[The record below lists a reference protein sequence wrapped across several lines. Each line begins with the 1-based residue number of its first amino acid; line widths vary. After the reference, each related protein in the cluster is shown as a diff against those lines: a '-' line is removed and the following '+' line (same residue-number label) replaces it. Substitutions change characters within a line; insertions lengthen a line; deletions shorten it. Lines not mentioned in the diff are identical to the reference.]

1 MKTILLVCM
10 MINGS
15 GWWSDGEHHK
25 LRMKHARGLKTLC
38 QYLRVLLHIKII
50 LH

>member
-25 LRMKHARGLKTLC
+25 LRRKNPEQKCIMHTPLVT
-38 QYLRVLLHIKII
+38 
-50 LH
+50 